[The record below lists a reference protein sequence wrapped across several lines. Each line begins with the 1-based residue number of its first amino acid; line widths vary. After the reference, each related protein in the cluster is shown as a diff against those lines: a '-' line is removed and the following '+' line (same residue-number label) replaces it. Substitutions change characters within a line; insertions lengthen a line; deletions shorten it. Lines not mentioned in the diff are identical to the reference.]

1 VWPSSGSPAV
11 EETESEMK
19 MPERYP
25 EDAEHAFILLLAF
38 LAFLALVLV

>member
-1 VWPSSGSPAV
+1 MWSSSGSASV
-11 EETESEMK
+11 EETGSKMN

-25 EDAEHAFILLLAF
+25 EDAEHAFILLLAI